1 MMKISTHLMKRPLT
15 LSIAAAL
22 TPALAA
28 ALTPAL
34 GAVSRGRLPL
44 ASRCRPRPRPRPR
57 LRCRCLDGWQEGVW
71 MKSSLLVAQLVV
83 STAAWTLNAGERIAA
98 AAAAAAGAA
107 GKLSSPLS
115 ILDLPQAEHWC
126 TEKALK
132 EQHLQNVY
140 RHLFRNGGSF
150 DAESLHSHAEL
161 PREKAAALCAHFAGV
176 TTTKIVQRVPSEGG
190 LKLIV
195 ELASGQRIET
205 VLILHDHKSSGA
217 RRCTVCVSSQVG
229 CARACSFCATG
240 TMGIIANLN
249 AAEILEQV
257 WHARNEVP
265 AGYSVRNV
273 VFMGMGEPLDNYDAL
288 LGALRGLTHQSLF
301 DLASKHVTV
310 STVGA
315 SPERIRR
322 LADAAPKVRLAL
334 SLHSATL
341 PLRQQL
347 IPSATSMPA
356 LTDALDYHARTTGC
370 GLMVEYL
377 LIDGVNDRQSD
388 ADALAAFCAERDA
401 ASASAM
407 PLMSRKQARAAAGYV
422 NLIPFNPTEAGAAHG
437 YATPSDGNVERFH
450 AWLREKHGVNALV
463 RWTSAVGRDAQG
475 ACGQLVA

>member
-1 MMKISTHLMKRPLT
+1 MRLKIF
-15 LSIAAAL
+15 A
-22 TPALAA
+22 
-28 ALTPAL
+28 
-34 GAVSRGRLPL
+34 
-44 ASRCRPRPRPRPR
+44 
-57 LRCRCLDGWQEGVW
+57 E
-71 MKSSLLVAQLVV
+71 LVV
-83 STAAWTLNAGERIAA
+83 STAAWSLYAGERIAA
-98 AAAAAAGAA
+98 AAGAT

-126 TEKALK
+126 TGQALK

-161 PREKAAALCAHFAGV
+161 PREKAAALCEAFAGV
-176 TTTKIVQRVPSEGG
+176 TTSKIVQRIPSEGG

-195 ELASGQRIET
+195 ELASGHRIET

-240 TMGIIANLN
+240 TMGIIAHLK

-257 WHARNEVP
+257 WHARHEVP

-273 VFMGMGEPLDNYDAL
+273 VFMGMGEPLDNFDAL

-356 LTDALDYHARTTGC
+356 LTDALDYHARSTGC

-377 LIDGVNDRQSD
+377 LIDGVNDRQCD
-388 ADALAAFCAERDA
+388 ADALAALGSFSRHFASSFEGLGDQTRPQDA
-401 ASASAM
+401 GTLQM
-407 PLMSRKQARAAAGYV
+407 T
-422 NLIPFNPTEAGAAHG
+422 PTESLRLGG
-437 YATPSDGNVERFH
+437 RFLATP
-450 AWLREKHGVNALV
+450 
-463 RWTSAVGRDAQG
+463 GRDGRG
-475 ACGQLVA
+475 ARVGCPAPHRHGLCRRGCLPVPAAPGR